1 MNKYRRSFLLAA
13 ILVALVVMIGF
24 AFFSYW
30 VLSHPLGKSPQ
41 LPATVTIQQK
51 HSIASKTFTTPTSVP
66 HIIKATPQSHVST
79 PTSRVSSSSKPKNIV
94 PQASGS
100 IPMPALQDSLSGN
113 DGAWMMQ
120 SVTGDGTCQFSNG
133 ALQVSENQSSEEAF
147 CLRNGANFQNGTLQ
161 VNVKLLAQGMAGL
174 VFRAQNATGNTS
186 LYFFG
191 LHPDGTYSFGT
202 YIHSMENGSQS
213 TSFSSQ
219 SVSQNGEDSQNAA
232 NTGVGASNVLKV
244 VAQGNS
250 FTLYVN
256 GHAIGTVNDS
266 TLSSGTI
273 GVFAADEMAPA
284 SASFSD
290 LKMWT
295 H

>member
-1 MNKYRRSFLLAA
+1 MNKYRQSFLLAA
-13 ILVALVVMIGF
+13 IVVAVIVMIGF

-30 VLSHPLGKSPQ
+30 VLSRPPGKSPQ
-41 LPATVTIQQK
+41 LPATVTLQQK
-51 HSIASKTFTTPTSVP
+51 HSIASKTPKAPTPVP

-79 PTSRVSSSSKPKNIV
+79 PTSRVSSGSKPKTIAPQTSSNI
-94 PQASGS
+94 P
-100 IPMPALQDSLSGN
+100 IPALQDPLSGN
-113 DGAWMMQ
+113 DGAWTMQ

-161 VNVKLLAQGMAGL
+161 VNVKLLAQGLAGL

-191 LHPDGTYSFGT
+191 LHSDGTYGFGT
-202 YIHSMENGSQS
+202 YVHSVQDGSQS

-219 SVSQNGEDSQNAA
+219 SVSQNGENSQNAA
-232 NTGVGASNVLKV
+232 NTGVGASNTLKV

-256 GHAIGTVNDS
+256 DHAIGTVNDS
-266 TLSSGTI
+266 TLSSGQV